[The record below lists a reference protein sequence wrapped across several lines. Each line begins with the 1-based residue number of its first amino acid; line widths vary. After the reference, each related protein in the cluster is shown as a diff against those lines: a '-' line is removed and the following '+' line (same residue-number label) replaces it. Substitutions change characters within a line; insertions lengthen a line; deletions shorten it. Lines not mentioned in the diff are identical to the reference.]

1 MPVKNL
7 TADGQLEQEVAQA
20 AGKLVVA
27 DFFATWCGPCRT
39 IAPQFEQLS
48 NRYAASAVFVKIN
61 VEEMTETAARFG
73 IRAMPTFI
81 FLKNGQ
87 TVGQVQGADPQQI
100 EATLKQH
107 VGGMEGAAE
116 GKDGM
121 FDLTTA
127 VDKSK
132 SECLNEADDHTFQN
146 LFQDTGYLESDC
158 DEQLLLNL
166 AFNQPIKLHSLKM
179 RCTTENGPKLIR
191 LFINLPRT
199 LDFDQAAGMEAVQE
213 LTLTPKDLSGE
224 RAVPVKFVKF
234 QNVQNMQIFVKNNQ
248 SDAETTRIDQLSII
262 GVPISATNMGD
273 FKRVAGEKG
282 EVDH

>member
-1 MPVKNL
+1 MPVKHL
-7 TADGQLEQEVAQA
+7 TADGQLEQEMAQA
-20 AGKLVVA
+20 GGKLIVA
-27 DFFATWCGPCRT
+27 DFFATWCGPCRN
-39 IAPQFEQLS
+39 IAPAFEQLS
-48 NRYAASAVFVKIN
+48 NRYAATAVFVKIN
-61 VEEMTETAARFG
+61 VEEMTETSAKFG

-87 TVGQVQGADPQQI
+87 QPVAQVQGADMQQV
-100 EATLKQH
+100 EAIVKQH
-107 VGGMEGAAE
+107 GGAEGASE
-116 GKDGM
+116 SKDGM

-146 LFQDTGYLESDC
+146 LFQENGYLQSDC

-166 AFNQPIKLHSLKM
+166 AFNQPIKLHSLKIK
-179 RCTTENGPKLIR
+179 CGAENGPKLIK

-199 LDFDQAAGMEAVQE
+199 LDFDQAVGMEAVQE

-224 RAVPVKFVKF
+224 SPVPVKFVKF
-234 QNVQNMQIFVKNNQ
+234 QNVQDIQIFVKNNQ
-248 SDAETTRIDQLSII
+248 SGAETTRIDQLSII